1 MFERRHIEEL
11 LRINGVP
18 TTAPDEE
25 IKSVLL
31 SARWHEKDVETAMH
45 VLRENKT
52 NHKTHVDSL
61 HKIFSSDSKLRPE
74 TINALLGIDIEIPR
88 GGIDT
93 DKRHI
98 RRSVTPLKVIQIFCV
113 TIILS
118 VLCLFFSMWYFEIG
132 MFHVTMR

>member
-11 LRINGVP
+11 LRVNGVP

-31 SARWHEKDVETAMH
+31 SARWHQKDVETAML
-45 VLRENKT
+45 VLRENT
-52 NHKTHVDSL
+52 TSHKTHVDSL

-74 TINALLGIDIEIPR
+74 TISSLLGIDIDIKR
-88 GGIDT
+88 GSIDT
-93 DKRHI
+93 NKRYI
-98 RRSVTPLKVIQIFCV
+98 RRSMTLLKMVQICFV
-113 TIILS
+113 TIVLS
-118 VLCLFFSMWYFEIG
+118 VFSILFSMWYFEIG